1 MKDIDTT
8 LVHNSQVIQT
18 FMTTVLGSAAP
29 VKRLLS
35 IDFNEQDQSY
45 HQMITYWQKG
55 VSDREFIGELLKLY
69 ADQGKH
75 ITLIVEVSPGGDL
88 LKVLYMGE
96 MIDKQ

>member
-1 MKDIDTT
+1 
-8 LVHNSQVIQT
+8 
-18 FMTTVLGSAAP
+18 
-29 VKRLLS
+29 
-35 IDFNEQDQSY
+35 
-45 HQMITYWQKG
+45 MITYWQKG